1 MQNTKLQS
9 IKNKLPLSIQKRI
22 EAVLQEEDAY
32 AADELVE
39 LCETILNELAAI
51 GFAIYLK
58 QENQKEMFDAIVYIY

>member
-1 MQNTKLQS
+1 
-9 IKNKLPLSIQKRI
+9 
-22 EAVLQEEDAY
+22 
-32 AADELVE
+32 VE